1 MYLEKETYSSGSSSY
16 ESISSVKSSFV
27 PFDLPALIENLKQDR
42 SWEKGEINSLI
53 LLKSPIKKV
62 VLAILHE
69 GAEIISFQE
78 NDSITFQILEGK
90 IKLHIR
96 QETIILN
103 QGELLTLREKTKY
116 RIDTIEESALLLTLA
131 SKI

>member
-1 MYLEKETYSSGSSSY
+1 MYLEKETYSSVSSSY
-16 ESISSVKSSFV
+16 ESISSVKSSFI
-27 PFDLPALIENLKQDR
+27 PFDLPVLIENLKQDR

-90 IKLHIR
+90 IKLHIS

-103 QGELLTLREKTKY
+103 QGELLTLRIKTKY